1 VFYDKNLDFGGAREI
16 RTPGAARAYLG
27 GIRPEFGAL
36 FGPNKSIR
44 AGENLFA
51 WGSALLRISLFPFVR
66 QADARN
72 PVTSNNE
79 NQVSRRFTRRP
90 LRSRPVGMNS
100 QARQNSHDP
109 VRLAEIAPFDAVN
122 RKHA

>member
-1 VFYDKNLDFGGAREI
+1 MAERGGFEPPVPLRLTWA
-16 RTPGAARAYLG
+16 
-27 GIRPEFGAL
+27 EFGPSLAL
-36 FGPNKSIR
+36 FGSNKSIR

-51 WGSALLRISLFPFVR
+51 WGSALLRISPAPFVR

-79 NQVSRRFTRRP
+79 NQVPRRFIRRP